1 MPTIRDV
8 ARRAGVAPITVSRVI
23 NHSGYVSEGTRQ
35 RVENAIAELK
45 YVPNA
50 LAQGLRFNKTNVI
63 ALVLSDV
70 TNPFW
75 TTVARGTEDAAS
87 EQNYSIILC
96 NTDENVAKQDKYV
109 ALLLQRQVD
118 GFLLVPAPDTA
129 DTIRLIQQQKVSLVI
144 LDRQL
149 TGVSADVVRGDSEG
163 GAYELTRYLIGL
175 GHRRIAILSGPETT
189 STSTQRV
196 AGYRRALEDARLK
209 AEPELISYGRY
220 YQDSGYERTRHLLT
234 LTRRPTAL
242 FAGNNFIA
250 IGVMKA
256 LYESGLRVP
265 EDISVVGFDDLP
277 PGLVVQPFLTVVAQ
291 PAYEMGYR
299 ATKLLLARIAH
310 SGEPAYQEIVLPIQ
324 LVIRQSCRSITE
336 PVGENIP
343 AVS

>member
-1 MPTIRDV
+1 MSTIRDV

-23 NHSGYVSEGTRQ
+23 NNSGYVSEKTRQ
-35 RVENAIAELK
+35 SVEEAIAELQ

-87 EQNYSIILC
+87 EENYSVVLC
-96 NTDENVAKQDKYV
+96 NTDEDVAKQDKYV
-109 ALLLQRQVD
+109 QLLLQRQVD
-118 GFLLVPAPDTA
+118 GFLLVPAS
-129 DTIRLIQQQKVSLVI
+129 DTIDIIEFIQRQKVSLVI
-144 LDRQL
+144 LDRQPP
-149 TGVSADVVRGDSEG
+149 GVSADIVRGDSEG
-163 GAYELTRYLIGL
+163 GAYELTRYLVEL

-196 AGYRRALEDARLK
+196 AGYKRALEEAHLK
-209 AEPELISYGRY
+209 VDSELISYGRF
-220 YQDSGYERTRHLLT
+220 YQDSGYERTRQLLT
-234 LTRRPTAL
+234 CSRRPTAI

-256 LYESGLRVP
+256 LYESGLRIP
-265 EDISVVGFDDLP
+265 EDMSVVGFDDLP
-277 PGLVVQPFLTVVAQ
+277 PGLLVQPFLTVAGQ

-299 ATKLLLARIAH
+299 ATKLLLERIAK
-310 SGEPAYQEIVLPIQ
+310 SGEPSYQEIVLPTQ
-324 LVIRQSCRSITE
+324 LVIRQSCRSI
-336 PVGENIP
+336 
-343 AVS
+343 

>member
-1 MPTIRDV
+1 MSTIRDV

-23 NHSGYVSEGTRQ
+23 NNSGYVSARTRQ
-35 RVENAIAELK
+35 QVEKAIAELK

-87 EQNYSIILC
+87 EENYSVILC
-96 NTDENVAKQDKYV
+96 NTDEDVAKQDKYV
-109 ALLLQRQVD
+109 QLLLRRQVD
-118 GFLLVPAPDTA
+118 GFLLVPASNTI
-129 DTIRLIQQQKVSLVI
+129 DTIRFIQHQRVSLVI

-149 TGVSADVVRGDSEG
+149 SGVSADIVRGDSEG
-163 GAYELTRYLIGL
+163 GAYELTRYLIEL

-196 AGYRRALEDARLK
+196 MGYKRALEDVHFK
-209 AEPELISYGRY
+209 VDTELISYGRF
-220 YQDSGYERTRHLLT
+220 YQDSGYERTMKLLA
-234 LTRRPTAL
+234 LSRRPTAM

-250 IGVMKA
+250 IGMMKA
-256 LYESGLRVP
+256 LYESGLRIP
-265 EDISVVGFDDLP
+265 EDMSVVGFDDLP
-277 PGLVVQPFLTVVAQ
+277 PGLLVQPFLTVAAQ

-299 ATKLLLARIAH
+299 AMKLLLERIAD
-310 SGEPAYQEIVLPIQ
+310 SGEPSYQEIVLPTQ
-324 LVIRQSCRSITE
+324 LVIRQSCRSIY
-336 PVGENIP
+336 
-343 AVS
+343 